1 VGTEL
6 RSAARGGVVTL
17 AGSSFSTAMGFVL
30 AVVLA
35 RQLGASGSGIV
46 LQTIA
51 AFMIGLSVARLGMD
65 TTAVWVIP
73 RLKTESPT
81 LVRGACTAMVAFAAL
96 AGVLGA
102 CVWWAVS
109 GVVGDGVL
117 GDSRVS
123 DAVTAVAWALPLG
136 SVMLVALAAT
146 RGFGGV
152 LPFNLVGNV
161 AVPLSR
167 PVAVLAVTA
176 LGGSVMAAALAW
188 VLPLVPAVLVALWV
202 LARQVSA
209 FERRREV
216 RGRMLPT
223 REVLRRVLGFGLP
236 RTMSSALEQS
246 IIWFDVVLVGVI
258 AGSAAAGIYGAA
270 SRFVGAGVIVLTA
283 LRIVVAPRFSA
294 YLAEHRHTEVQQLY
308 TVTASWVL
316 LFGGPVYVLLGC
328 FSPTVLGW
336 LGPDFGAGVSSM
348 VVLCFGALLLL
359 AGGNVQSLLL
369 MSGRSG
375 WGAVNKL
382 IVFLVNVVGNLVLIP
397 QLGLLGAALT
407 WAFCMGLDTTL
418 AVLQVYRFTGI
429 RPSAG
434 RIALILLVVLLVAGG
449 PSALMLLLLG
459 NTGAALAL
467 ATLCTGVL
475 LLGYCYL
482 DRRRLHMDDLL
493 AMTPL
498 GGRSKA

>member
-1 VGTEL
+1 
-6 RSAARGGVVTL
+6 
-17 AGSSFSTAMGFVL
+17 
-30 AVVLA
+30 
-35 RQLGASGSGIV
+35 
-46 LQTIA
+46 
-51 AFMIGLSVARLGMD
+51 
-65 TTAVWVIP
+65 
-73 RLKTESPT
+73 
-81 LVRGACTAMVAFAAL
+81 
-96 AGVLGA
+96 
-102 CVWWAVS
+102 
-109 GVVGDGVL
+109 
-117 GDSRVS
+117 
-123 DAVTAVAWALPLG
+123 
-136 SVMLVALAAT
+136 
-146 RGFGGV
+146 
-152 LPFNLVGNV
+152 
-161 AVPLSR
+161 
-167 PVAVLAVTA
+167 
-176 LGGSVMAAALAW
+176 
-188 VLPLVPAVLVALWV
+188 
-202 LARQVSA
+202 
-209 FERRREV
+209 
-216 RGRMLPT
+216 
-223 REVLRRVLGFGLP
+223 
-236 RTMSSALEQS
+236 
-246 IIWFDVVLVGVI
+246 
-258 AGSAAAGIYGAA
+258 
-270 SRFVGAGVIVLTA
+270 
-283 LRIVVAPRFSA
+283 
-294 YLAEHRHTEVQQLY
+294 
-308 TVTASWVL
+308 
-316 LFGGPVYVLLGC
+316 
-328 FSPTVLGW
+328 
-336 LGPDFGAGVSSM
+336 M

-382 IVFLVNVVGNLVLIP
+382 IVFLVNVVGILVLIP